1 MLSSC
6 TYKHPG
12 WCGCDCMDT
21 RTPMYNKENTY
32 LSIFLQVRVEMTQHK
47 DKNTQVQHREHLLV
61 HPPSH
66 PHTRLEWKWHSTK
79 TRMSSYNTENT
90 YLLILLHIQVGVKM
104 VQQKDKNTQVQHRT
118 TIHSPPHPGRCEND
132 TAQSHE
138 HSGTTQRT
146 PTCSSS
152 STSRLAWKWRSTKTR
167 MTRYKTEN
175 TECTHSKEELQMG
188 SMFHVISSQFLC
200 PVALKTWVIYIQAY
214 TLLNLKKAHTKC
226 CYRISPASGLSFYS
240 NYYYYTWLWQNL
252 EHAKTGNVGHSQVMV
267 MQVTNV
273 QSHELVL
280 G

>member
-12 WCGCDCMDT
+12 WCGCHCMDT

-118 TIHSPPHPGRCEND
+118 TIHSPPHPGWCKND

-138 HSGTTQRT
+138 YSGTTQRT
-146 PTCSSS
+146 PTSSSS
-152 STSRLAWKWRSTKTR
+152 STARLVWKWHSTKPWTL
-167 MTRYKTEN
+167 RYNTEN
-175 TECTHSKEELQMG
+175 TYFFIVL
-188 SMFHVISSQFLC
+188 
-200 PVALKTWVIYIQAY
+200 
-214 TLLNLKKAHTKC
+214 
-226 CYRISPASGLSFYS
+226 
-240 NYYYYTWLWQNL
+240 
-252 EHAKTGNVGHSQVMV
+252 HSQAGVKMTQHKA
-267 MQVTNV
+267 MNTQV
-273 QSHELVL
+273 QHREHLLVHPL
-280 G
+280 PHPGWHGSDEARRQEWPGTRRRTLSAPTAKRSCKWEVCFMLFPHSSFALLHWKLEWSIYKPTLF